1 MFSTTDRPVRKA
13 RGARSRQGSTST
25 SSRAIKTKCKWL
37 EEENHKFFLAL
48 TELVRVDHSGLHLY
62 FNYLSESDLEY
73 LKKEENRGTDYHL
86 IREGL
91 VKRKKDTDNKK
102 EPYNPGL
109 VFDLLLQFKKQ
120 FSKHLLQE
128 IHEKMKNSRQRYCNK
143 FLNMF
148 ERGELHSPKDT
159 PKKEKEDGDDG
170 KRAKTPGD
178 APTRALLRYLLS
190 KKQSPHTELPR
201 TRGANELDRWIW
213 SMDTLHSASF
223 YDFMVKCAEQAVVY
237 TIVPLVKHER
247 SPAENGLLEL
257 VSEEVYQSVTPETLT
272 VRPNKRD
279 SSKRTCE
286 ASPYPDEADSA
297 KKIKSSKGSAPSAAS
312 KRSTRENLS
321 RAGLRYKH
329 MATVGGVLSSSNTLV
344 DIKYH
349 LYRLRTCLGRI
360 MCLNIA
366 FKGDAGSVFDEL
378 IVVRH
383 FTASFQED
391 IIERA
396 ARTSPERH
404 KCDMGMS
411 DLIFNYTSDTCAPG
425 VLNDTA
431 IWLSV
436 LKREDDR
443 FALALFVCKDCPEN
457 WKVFRNSDADYVASQ
472 LPSTTGLRQY
482 TGLDFWPWPA
492 TQVIL
497 EHGETAE
504 QREGITRRM
513 PQDGSVVV
521 CEHFFD
527 TLAEPCFEPRIQ
539 SGILHN
545 MTKTAADHRHILNSP
560 SFEQLDGSVPS
571 ITTVATG
578 QSIQTTAPVSNLSS
592 ILATSIY
599 PAASIALPSDPA
611 YAVGAVAVDSSYAPA
626 ASSDHIEASVM
637 AEDTLPAVS
646 SMYADAVANALS
658 GAFAD
663 QFATQ
668 TLNAVAPL
676 ASIPLSPPLDFVNQH
691 QLPSMLSPLQNAIS
705 TPMFDGLAEI
715 PVHDHASQ
723 YTGDM
728 LNMFHYLEP
737 NHQFKPELQ
746 DLQFLQQQISP
757 PRD

>member
-1 MFSTTDRPVRKA
+1 MFSTIDRPVRKA
-13 RGARSRQGSTST
+13 RGARSRQSSTTTSLELSRRSAMVSTSIST
-25 SSRAIKTKCKWL
+25 TCQRILTTRRSRITLDSIRGSATATNSSTC
-37 EEENHKFFLAL
+37 
-48 TELVRVDHSGLHLY
+48 S
-62 FNYLSESDLEY
+62 
-73 LKKEENRGTDYHL
+73 
-86 IREGL
+86 REA
-91 VKRKKDTDNKK
+91 
-102 EPYNPGL
+102 
-109 VFDLLLQFKKQ
+109 
-120 FSKHLLQE
+120 
-128 IHEKMKNSRQRYCNK
+128 
-143 FLNMF
+143 
-148 ERGELHSPKDT
+148 ELHSPKDT
-159 PKKEKEDGDDG
+159 PKKEKEDDNDG

-272 VRPNKRD
+272 
-279 SSKRTCE
+279 
-286 ASPYPDEADSA
+286 A
-297 KKIKSSKGSAPSAAS
+297 KKIKSSKGSASSAAS

-329 MATVGGVLSSSNTLV
+329 MATVGGVLSSSNTLI

-349 LYRLRTCLGRI
+349 LYRLRTC
-360 MCLNIA
+360 
-366 FKGDAGSVFDEL
+366 DAGSVFDEL
-378 IVVRH
+378 VVVRH

-396 ARTSPERH
+396 AR
-404 KCDMGMS
+404 MS
-411 DLIFNYTSDTCAPG
+411 DLILNYTSDACTPG

-443 FALALFVCKDCPEN
+443 FVLALFVCKECPEN
-457 WKVFRNSDADYVASQ
+457 WKVFRNSDADYACV
-472 LPSTTGLRQY
+472 QY

-513 PQDGSVVV
+513 PQDGSVV
-521 CEHFFD
+521 
-527 TLAEPCFEPRIQ
+527 PRIQ

-545 MTKTAADHRHILNSP
+545 MTKSAADHRHILTSP

-571 ITTVATG
+571 IATVATS
-578 QSIQTTAPVSNLSS
+578 QNIQTTAPVSDMSS

-611 YAVGAVAVDSSYAPA
+611 YAVGAVAVDSSYVPT
-626 ASSDHIEASVM
+626 ASSDHIAASMM

-646 SMYADAVANALS
+646 SMYADRC
-658 GAFAD
+658 AFAD
-663 QFATQ
+663 H
-668 TLNAVAPL
+668 
-676 ASIPLSPPLDFVNQH
+676 IPLSPPLDFANQH

-705 TPMFDGLAEI
+705 TPMFDGLADI
-715 PVHDHASQ
+715 PAHDHASQ

-728 LNMFHYLEP
+728 LSMFHYLEP

-746 DLQFLQQQISP
+746 DLQFSQQQISP